1 MLAAEPSLEGGMAPG
16 PEAGPGPGP
25 GPAAAAEGRPGS
37 LPGVGL
43 NPALQGP
50 GMRRRDTTLQ
60 GSLLAVPN
68 LPMGGRRRTQ
78 MR

>member
-1 MLAAEPSLEGGMAPG
+1 MSLEGGLAPI
-16 PEAGPGPGP
+16 PDAGPGP
-25 GPAAAAEGRPGS
+25 GPAAAAEGRPAGS
-37 LPGVGL
+37 LPGGGL
-43 NPALQGP
+43 NPALQGL
-50 GMRRRDTTLQ
+50 GMRRRDTTLH

>member
-1 MLAAEPSLEGGMAPG
+1 MQAAEPSLEGGLAPI
-16 PEAGPGPGP
+16 PDA
-25 GPAAAAEGRPGS
+25 GPAAAAEGRPTGS
-37 LPGVGL
+37 GLPGGGL
-43 NPALQGP
+43 NPALQGL
-50 GMRRRDTTLQ
+50 GMRRRDTTLH